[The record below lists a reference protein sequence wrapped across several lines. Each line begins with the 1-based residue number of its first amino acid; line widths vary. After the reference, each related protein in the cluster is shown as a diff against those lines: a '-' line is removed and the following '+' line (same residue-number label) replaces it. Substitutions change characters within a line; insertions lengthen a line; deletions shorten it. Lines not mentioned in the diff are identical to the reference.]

1 MSRWKIVGLGAA
13 AVLGLGIGALLEPIG
28 PAVAHEPELSRYT
41 YWDEIRPLMER
52 HCASCHTGGGPAPVN
67 LMRYADAIPWANS
80 IARQVLER
88 RMPPWLPDDGIGAF
102 AHARTLDEQETNM
115 LVDWAIGLAPEGDPP
130 EAAPPDPALDGDPLP
145 TARLTP
151 ASPIRIGEEAS
162 EASVCAELVRGEG
175 VGEAAGG
182 FALVSGA
189 GGAEAIRRRA
199 TLFVGNGCDDGVP
212 VFTWVVGQGPR
223 LRPEG
228 AHDPLPA
235 GADLF
240 LAVDYRK
247 GFDTEGYAFEDDLKI
262 AVFPAGDGAD
272 VETVA
277 LEPGTS
283 EVGPAAL
290 LAILP
295 PLDHAAFSGPG
306 NEVFAVQAVGADGGV
321 TELLRIRRPDAD
333 WTERFVLAEP
343 LWLDQGTS
351 VRVSH
356 PGVMLDLVRPGESEI
371 GPDGASSLADANRSL
386 R

>member
-1 MSRWKIVGLGAA
+1 MRTRTIVGVGLSTL
-13 AVLGLGIGALLEPIG
+13 LGLGTAALWPHGG
-28 PAVAHEPELSRYT
+28 PAAAHEPELSRYT

-52 HCASCHTGGGPAPVN
+52 HCASCHSGGGPAPVN

-88 RMPPWLPDDGIGAF
+88 RMPPWLPEDGIGAF
-102 AHARTLDEQETNM
+102 AHARTLDERETNM
-115 LVDWAIGLAPEGDPP
+115 LVDWAIGLAPEGTPP
-130 EAAPPDPALDGDPLP
+130 GEPAPVASVASDSLPA
-145 TARLTP
+145 ARLTP

-175 VGEAAGG
+175 VGAAAGG

-189 GGAEAIRRRA
+189 GGAKAIRRRA
-199 TLFVGNGCDDGVP
+199 TLFVGDGCDEGTP

-228 AHDPLPA
+228 AHDALPTGA
-235 GADLF
+235 GLF

-247 GFDTEGYAFEDDLKI
+247 GFDTEGYAFEDDLEI
-262 AVFPAGDGAD
+262 AVYPAGGGSSI
-272 VETVA
+272 ETVA
-277 LEPGTS
+277 IEPGSS
-283 EVGPAAL
+283 ELGSATL

-295 PLDHAAFSGPG
+295 PLDRAAFSVPG
-306 NEVFAVQAVGADGGV
+306 NEVFAVEAVGADGGV

-343 LWLDQGTS
+343 LRLEAGAS

-356 PGVMLDLVRPGESEI
+356 PGAIVDLVRPAEAVG
-371 GPDGASSLADANRSL
+371 GAARDD
-386 R
+386 

>member
-1 MSRWKIVGLGAA
+1 MNRSQIVGLGGA
-13 AVLGLGIGALLEPIG
+13 AVLGLGIGALLEPVG

-52 HCASCHTGGGPAPVN
+52 HCASCHAGGGPAPVN

-88 RMPPWLPDDGIGAF
+88 RMPPWLPDDGIGDF

-115 LVDWAIGLAPEGDPP
+115 LVDWAIGLAPEGSPP
-130 EAAPPDPALDGDPLP
+130 EAAPPDAAPDGDPLP
-145 TARLTP
+145 PARLTP

-175 VGEAAGG
+175 VGAAAGG

-189 GGAEAIRRRA
+189 GGAKAIRRRA
-199 TLFVGNGCDDGVP
+199 TLFVGNGCDGGVP

-223 LRPEG
+223 VRPGG
-228 AHDPLPA
+228 AHDALPTGA
-235 GADLF
+235 GLF

-247 GFDTEGYAFEDDLKI
+247 GFDTDGYAFEDDLEI
-262 AVFPAGDGAD
+262 AVYPAGGGSSI
-272 VETVA
+272 ETVA
-277 LEPGTS
+277 LEPGSS
-283 EVGPAAL
+283 ELGSATL

-295 PLDHAAFSGPG
+295 PLDRAAFSGPG
-306 NEVFAVQAVGADGGV
+306 DEVFAVEAVGADGAV
-321 TELLRIRRPDAD
+321 TELLRIRRPDPD

-343 LWLDQGTS
+343 LRLEAGAS

-356 PGVMLDLVRPGESEI
+356 PGAIVDLVRPAEAVG
-371 GPDGASSLADANRSL
+371 GAARDD
-386 R
+386 